1 MAKAKVKRSSTSID
15 MTAMCDVSFL
25 LLTFFILTATA
36 RQPDPLEIATPSST
50 VQYKLPD
57 KGVVVVSVGKGSQ
70 GRVFLDIIG
79 QDVKRSTL
87 QRMGAA
93 YNVTFTE
100 EEYKRFS
107 VLPAFGVPFG
117 SLKQFLAMDGPA
129 REKSGLQT
137 GIPLDST
144 KNNELFNWLKEAR
157 QANGEIYGIDLNAA
171 IKADSKTDYP
181 AVRRVIEVFQNQK
194 VNKFSLITSSEA
206 APK

>member
-57 KGVVVVSVGKGSQ
+57 KGVVIVSVGKGK
-70 GRVFLDIIG
+70 VFLDIVG
-79 QDVKRSTL
+79 QDVKRATL
-87 QRMGAA
+87 QKMGAA
-93 YNVTFTE
+93 YNVSFTE
-100 EEYKRFS
+100 EEIKRFS

-117 SLKQFLAMDGPA
+117 SLKQFLAMDGTQ
-129 REKSGLQT
+129 REKSGIQT

-144 KNNELFNWLKEAR
+144 KNNELYNWLKEAR
-157 QANGEIYGIDLNAA
+157 LANGEIYGIDLNAA
-171 IKADSKTDYP
+171 IKGDGKTEYP
-181 AVRRVIEVFQNQK
+181 AIRKVVDVFQSQK
-194 VNKFSLITSSEA
+194 INKFSLITSSEGGE
-206 APK
+206 K